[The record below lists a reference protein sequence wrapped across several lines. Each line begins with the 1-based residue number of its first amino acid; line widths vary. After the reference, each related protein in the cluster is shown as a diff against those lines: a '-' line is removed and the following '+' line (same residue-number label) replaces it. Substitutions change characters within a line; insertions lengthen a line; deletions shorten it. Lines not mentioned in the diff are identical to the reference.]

1 MTCLHFIVPILPK
14 ISALYRPLKKFRL
27 LLYTNLS
34 LLSISVSII
43 AISLIVSTLISG
55 FVSESLG
62 RKKALATAQLI
73 VFIGWIII
81 YFATNYEIL
90 LVAQCVRGLG
100 IGISFP
106 TTAMY
111 LSEISL
117 IRYRGIL
124 STMNTVVMNSCVV
137 VSLMMASALTFE
149 NLILVSA
156 LPPVIFVLMLILL
169 QESPF
174 WLVKKERV
182 EEAENA
188 LLALRGPQYE
198 IKYELEEM
206 KSLLAKQQG
215 NNMTLAENLK
225 QLRSRTIFMPV
236 LVVLAMLVLQV
247 LNLISLCLQFSILY
261 FSASEWM

>member
-1 MTCLHFIVPILPK
+1 MYSLFILFSRNNVK
-14 ISALYRPLKKFRL
+14 
-27 LLYTNLS
+27 

-62 RKKALATAQLI
+62 RKKALAAAQLI

-81 YFATNYEIL
+81 YFATSYEIL

-137 VSLMMASALTFE
+137 VSLIMASALTFD
-149 NLILVSA
+149 NLILG
-156 LPPVIFVLMLILL
+156 
-169 QESPF
+169 Q
-174 WLVKKERV
+174 
-182 EEAENA
+182 
-188 LLALRGPQYE
+188 
-198 IKYELEEM
+198 
-206 KSLLAKQQG
+206 
-215 NNMTLAENLK
+215 
-225 QLRSRTIFMPV
+225 
-236 LVVLAMLVLQV
+236 
-247 LNLISLCLQFSILY
+247 
-261 FSASEWM
+261 